1 MRALRLTRYTNASV
15 ILLFFFVL
23 FYKKNVPMWPAQYR
37 ATRAVAPRSVEEL
50 RPARGVVALRVTMP
64 GCTECARFEVEGRAA
79 YEEALRRDKG
89 VTHIHDWSCKRAS
102 YRRVAL
108 DAGVED
114 LPSYLLVPA
123 RGEVRVERPDSV

>member
-1 MRALRLTRYTNASV
+1 MY
-15 ILLFFFVL
+15 
-23 FYKKNVPMWPAQYR
+23 MWPAQYR

-50 RPARGVVALRVTMP
+50 RPRHGVLALRVTMP

-79 YEEALRRDKG
+79 YEEALRRDEG

-102 YRRVAL
+102 YRRVAM

-114 LPSYLLVPA
+114 LPSYVLVPA
-123 RGEVRVERPDSV
+123 RGSTRVARPDGV